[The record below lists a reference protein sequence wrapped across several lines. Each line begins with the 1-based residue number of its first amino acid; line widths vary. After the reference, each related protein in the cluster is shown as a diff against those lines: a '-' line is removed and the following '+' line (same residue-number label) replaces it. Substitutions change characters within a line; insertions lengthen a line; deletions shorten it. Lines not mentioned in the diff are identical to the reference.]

1 MRHEK
6 PSPTLQLAHAKA
18 LVKVNARYDMI
29 RVALKTFTFEAVMK
43 CVSMDNAVL
52 GILPKPLLFTM
63 LRNVDFTGSP
73 ALTTCV

>member
-1 MRHEK
+1 
-6 PSPTLQLAHAKA
+6 
-18 LVKVNARYDMI
+18 MI